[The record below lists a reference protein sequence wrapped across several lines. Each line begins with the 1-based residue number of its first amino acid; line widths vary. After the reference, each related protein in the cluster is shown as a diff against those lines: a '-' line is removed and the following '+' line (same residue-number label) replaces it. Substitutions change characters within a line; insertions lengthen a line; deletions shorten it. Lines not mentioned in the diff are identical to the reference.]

1 MKNGVSYKYKN
12 VNLKISIYLNQ
23 TSTLQFRSMLPL
35 YRNQSTDLQSIS
47 ESEHQTRSSVNEDS

>member
-47 ESEHQTRSSVNEDS
+47 ESEHQTRSSVTEDS

>member
-1 MKNGVSYKYKN
+1 MKNGVSYKNKN